1 MKAFVLAAG
10 KGTRLLPLTLERPKP
25 AVPIGGRPLVG
36 YAIEH
41 LVARGAARIV
51 MNAHHRASV
60 LEAVLRESGH
70 FDAIAALVVEDV
82 LLGTGGGLRN
92 AWSAID
98 PGGAPIVVVNGD
110 TLFRPDI
117 ERALAVH
124 EASRAIATMIVRSD
138 PRARELGAVEVRLD
152 ATGAAGRVARLLGR
166 PESEEP
172 LRTFMFT
179 GTHVVSARAFDDLPE
194 NGCIV
199 RHSYRRWIDRG
210 EIVSAIVDEGPWR
223 DVGTLPAYLEANVA
237 LAGTGVL
244 ADPTARVESSAL
256 AGVVVGR
263 DAHVAAGVTLRRVVV
278 WDRATVTTSLEN
290 AVVTPSSVVPVES
303 GAEPSTRAGDTPAS

>member
-25 AVPIGGRPLVG
+25 AVPIGGKPLVG

-51 MNAHHRASV
+51 MNAHHRADV
-60 LEAVLRESGH
+60 LVAALRESGH
-70 FDAIAALVVEDV
+70 FDAISALVQEDV
-82 LLGTGGGLRN
+82 LLGTGGGLHN
-92 AWSAID
+92 AWRAID
-98 PGGAPIVVVNGD
+98 PGREPVVVVNGD

-124 EASRAIATMIVRSD
+124 EATGAIATMIVRSD

-152 ATGAAGRVARLLGR
+152 ATGTAGRVGRLLGK
-166 PESEEP
+166 PEGEEP

-179 GTHVVSARAFDDLPE
+179 GTHVISARAFDDLPA

-210 EIVSAIVDEGPWR
+210 EVVSAIVDEGPWR
-223 DVGTLPAYLEANVA
+223 DVGTLPAYLDANMA

-256 AGVVVGR
+256 VGVVVGR
-263 DAHVAAGVTLRRVVV
+263 DAHVAPGVTLRRVVV
-278 WDRATVTTSLEN
+278 WDRASVTSSLES
-290 AVVTPSSVVPVES
+290 AVVTPTSVVPVETV
-303 GAEPSTRAGDTPAS
+303 AEPSARAGDTPPS